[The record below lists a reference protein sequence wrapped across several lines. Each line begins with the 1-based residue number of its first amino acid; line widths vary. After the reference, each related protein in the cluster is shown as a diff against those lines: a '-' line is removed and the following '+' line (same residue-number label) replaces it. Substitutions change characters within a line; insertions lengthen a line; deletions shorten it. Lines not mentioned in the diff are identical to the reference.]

1 MIPLRGQIHPKIL
14 ASDLNMFAS
23 LRFWKDAPIVADDW
37 QRTVAGTDLRWDY
50 LYLYQ
55 MCRTN
60 FSRNSCRDPFGIG
73 FEGSPEDTVI
83 NASVHVQEIK
93 AFDELP
99 GDQHFWQQFEL
110 VCERWN
116 SWVDNLIQQRVDGNP
131 LPEPP
136 PPPPPKP
143 EPVPV
148 PPAPV
153 EPPSEKPPETTPV
166 SSGDWRKKFHWIASI
181 SGAILAM
188 WFIVGNFI
196 PPGIAQIVKLVLT
209 TLQGVFQ

>member
-1 MIPLRGQIHPKIL
+1 MIPLNGQINPKIL

-23 LRFWKDAPIVADDW
+23 LRFWREAPMVADDW
-37 QRTVAGTDLRWDY
+37 QRAAINTTLRWDY

-55 MCRTN
+55 MTRTN
-60 FSRNSCRDPFGIG
+60 FGRNGVRDPFGIG

-93 AFDELP
+93 SFDALP

-110 VCERWN
+110 VCERWD
-116 SWVDNLIQQRVDGNP
+116 SWMDSLIQQRVDGNP

-148 PPAPV
+148 PI
-153 EPPSEKPPETTPV
+153 PPTEEKPPETAPV
-166 SSGDWRKKFHWIASI
+166 PSGSSWRKTCAMIAGVLGGGLFIAKLFLPGSI
-181 SGAILAM
+181 VLILEAVQK
-188 WFIVGNFI
+188 ILSALG
-196 PPGIAQIVKLVLT
+196 G
-209 TLQGVFQ
+209 